1 MNRTQSRFIKLVAL
15 EAKAEADMRRAFHRW
30 EKYRGQRQRA
40 EKALDK
46 AFAERANGEGD
57 VRALID
63 GESHLVIGQCAE
75 CFGINE
81 HAPDCTRPGAASSSS
96 ALNDSPASIK

>member
-1 MNRTQSRFIKLVAL
+1 VNRAQTRFVKLVAL
-15 EAKAEADMRRAFHRW
+15 EAKAEADMRRAFRRW

-40 EKALDK
+40 EKSLDK
-46 AFAERANGEGD
+46 EFAKRAGGGEGD
-57 VRALID
+57 IRALVD

-81 HAPDCTRPGAASSSS
+81 HAPDCTRPGAGAVDF
-96 ALNDSPASIK
+96 NDSLAHIK